1 MEIYNKNQI
10 TICTGNG
17 EQIPKN
23 VTVTKMCSVENAL

>member
-17 EQIPKN
+17 EQDPKN
-23 VTVTKMCSVENAL
+23 VTVTKMC